1 MAKVYPK
8 AVKFS
13 KAVSIGQLLVFE
25 PHPAMQVVP
34 GGKCEWEFLLQ
45 QCGHFQLLT
54 FLTVSAFIFG
64 IWGSF
69 GTSNIFAVSASINP
83 LGGHIVSLVA
93 VMALVALLAPS
104 GSCYPGRPD
113 GPSGPCG
120 SGPVWWAT

>member
-13 KAVSIGQLLVFE
+13 KAESIGQLLVFE

-54 FLTVSAFIFG
+54 FLTVSAFLAFG
-64 IWGSF
+64 
-69 GTSNIFAVSASINP
+69 AV
-83 LGGHIVSLVA
+83 L
-93 VMALVALLAPS
+93 ALSTFLLFQHQKSVRWPRW
-104 GSCYPGRPD
+104 P
-113 GPSGPCG
+113 
-120 SGPVWWAT
+120 